1 MSISRKISTVTG
13 AALAS
18 LAGAGSL
25 AVLQTPSMSLVAHAD
40 ETHPQDTNT
49 NPSVGDNQPGTNNVS
64 TIDDAYKDI
73 QGDTARDTNQAQH
86 SSIGWEFQDPNQ
98 AADSWKTPDDT
109 KVEPG
114 TDNTQ
119 TDWNIATNT
128 NGKSASDTSYDVT
141 GDSSENKFN
150 PGNAVA
156 TSLYSVDKT
165 ASVRE
170 NWPAI
175 ERANMAYDDF
185 VAQYGTYWGPV
196 YWGYYNQGY
205 AVPVV
210 AGGGSGAL
218 VVSNNNNN
226 NNNNNSSNN
235 NNGLNNMLGASLM
248 SANNGAGGNGGGNG
262 SGVGSSG
269 SNGQMLGGQ
278 QQQQSGQGQNSS
290 SSSSSANS
298 QTTVLPNG
306 TVVNGL
312 VGGLGGF
319 GGVGV
324 VSNNNNNNNN
334 NNNSSNNN
342 NMMSGLSNL
351 SNLANNNA
359 GGNGGNGNGNN
370 GNGNNGQANPGNGA
384 KNNAQATTDN
394 SAKNNGQTAP
404 ADKADANAKAKDADA
419 KTADTKTPVATT
431 EAKDGQTST
440 AVAADPGTGSG
451 SASVVG
457 GSGDGGSVVS
467 AGSTALPQTGNLRLE
482 KSSAVG
488 AGLIAA
494 TLIGMGATKKKFM

>member
-1 MSISRKISTVTG
+1 MSISRNLTTVTG

-25 AVLQTPSMSLVAHAD
+25 AVLQAPMGVVAHAD
-40 ETHPQDTNT
+40 ETHSQDTNT
-49 NPSVGDNQPGTNNVS
+49 NPSVGDNQPGNANVS

-73 QGDTARDTNQAQH
+73 QGDTSRDTNQSQH

-98 AADSWKTPDDT
+98 AAESWKTPDDT

-150 PGNAVA
+150 PGNVNLYAANAVA
-156 TSLYSVDKT
+156 DKS

-175 ERANMAYDDF
+175 ERANMTYDDF

-205 AVPVV
+205 PVPVAAPV
-210 AGGGSGAL
+210 AGGVGGAF
-218 VVSNNNNN
+218 VVTNNNN

-235 NNGLNNMLGASLM
+235 NNDNNGLNNLAANLM
-248 SANNGAGGNGGGNG
+248 AANGGNGVGGNGGYGNG
-262 SGVGSSG
+262 VNGSQMNG
-269 SNGQMLGGQ
+269 S
-278 QQQQSGQGQNSS
+278 QQQQSGQNSS
-290 SSSSSANS
+290 SSSSSSNS

-312 VGGLGGF
+312 VGGYGGYGF
-319 GGVGV
+319 GGLGV
-324 VSNNNNNNNN
+324 LSNNNNNNN

-342 NMMSGLSNL
+342 NALSNLGNL
-351 SNLANNNA
+351 SNLASNN
-359 GGNGGNGNGNN
+359 GGAGNGNGSNGNNGAAPANN
-370 GNGNNGQANPGNGA
+370 GNGQNQAQDQNNGQPADDKDA
-384 KNNAQATTDN
+384 KEKNAKGTPAATETQATT
-394 SAKNNGQTAP
+394 A
-404 ADKADANAKAKDADA
+404 
-419 KTADTKTPVATT
+419 AT
-431 EAKDGQTST
+431 DGTGAEDGT
-440 AVAADPGTGSG
+440 GAAAASTGSG
-451 SASVVG
+451 LV
-457 GSGDGGSVVS
+457 DGGVVS
-467 AGSTALPQTGNLRLE
+467 AGSSALPQTGNLHIE
-482 KSSAVG
+482 KSSALG
-488 AGLIAA
+488 AGLIVA
-494 TLIGMGATKKKFM
+494 TLIGMGATKAKKTFK